1 MKSTAAR
8 EELLASLQ
16 SVIGVVERRQT
27 MPVFANV
34 LLATRD
40 NRVNV
45 TGTDPEVELV
55 VTCAVSVWQ
64 PGDVTAPGR
73 GYLRRARLRAGRQ
86 PTAFRFR

>member
-40 NRVNV
+40 NKLNV
-45 TGTDPEVELV
+45 TGTNPEVELV
-55 VTCAVSVWQ
+55 ATSTVSGWQ
-64 PGDVTAPGR
+64 PGDVAAPGR
-73 GYLRRARLRAGRQ
+73 GYLRKGSPASWAATDCLG
-86 PTAFRFR
+86 FR